1 MTTASE
7 VTEKFGFTI
16 GDQVSC
22 QYYMAHPG
30 GIGTV
35 VGFYPGSTGWVGVD
49 FGYRVLDKDG
59 IPRGHNLHG
68 KANKE
73 TGYYFPPH
81 LLTIVNSAIIL
92 GDDDSDCV

>member
-1 MTTASE
+1 MTIASE
-7 VTEKFGFTI
+7 VNEKYGFTI

-22 QYYMAHPG
+22 QRYMVHPG

-59 IPRGHNLHG
+59 VPRGHNLHG
-68 KANKE
+68 RVKE

-81 LLTIVNSAIIL
+81 LLTIINSAIIL